1 MHESNNGNF
10 FSIIE
15 MIAEFDPVM
24 QEHVRRIQN
33 GELHNH
39 YLSHPIQN
47 ELIEMLASE
56 VKNQSIIKNK

>member
-1 MHESNNGNF
+1 MKIYESNNGNF
-10 FSIIE
+10 LSIIE

-24 QEHVRRIQN
+24 QEHARRIQN

-39 YLSHPIQN
+39 YLSHFIQN

-56 VKNQSIIKNK
+56 VKSVIIKK